1 VCSSDLRPDGAK
13 SIKLEANLKDAY
25 DENLYTGMMRE
36 MRDYNDELEQ
46 LYKDL
51 IGVAILQGTYQ
62 SAISIKNIIPI
73 EDYSE
78 KVKYVLDAIAAD
90 ESLDAFS
97 DGMFH
102 LNNFKDDEVMPLVK
116 PKFKLASEVPT
127 EQLDSF
133 GNYYAD
139 IYQYEAKDVF
149 PSIEAFSIKST
160 ERKVLLLSEKWNYI
174 DVQNDFIKVP
184 RVVTNDKTGVSID
197 MVTGLTITKL
207 DYAIRKSKGDYS
219 LNDVFGYAKVKLPD
233 GTPLTTPDKKG
244 NLQHVYK
251 LVNLYGDGERASEFY
266 ESFKESV
273 LENGTI
279 KMNQVIPNE
288 KIIEYYGGK
297 IEAKDVSLQPTMQ
310 PTQLIVMQPDN
321 IQKILSGEKTTTL
334 RTESFPSGV
343 YNFGGK
349 DFQITNRG
357 LLNVVEAGGVEA
369 ISKSEAF
376 AETGPK
382 YSSTKDFLAG
392 KRKLYVYDIAPTS
405 TQPSTNANAPEG
417 LPPINRTPKQC

>member
-1 VCSSDLRPDGAK
+1 
-13 SIKLEANLKDAY
+13 
-25 DENLYTGMMRE
+25 M
-36 MRDYNDELEQ
+36 
-46 LYKDL
+46 
-51 IGVAILQGTYQ
+51 
-62 SAISIKNIIPI
+62 
-73 EDYSE
+73 
-78 KVKYVLDAIAAD
+78 
-90 ESLDAFS
+90 
-97 DGMFH
+97 
-102 LNNFKDDEVMPLVK
+102 
-116 PKFKLASEVPT
+116 
-127 EQLDSF
+127 
-133 GNYYAD
+133 
-139 IYQYEAKDVF
+139 
-149 PSIEAFSIKST
+149 
-160 ERKVLLLSEKWNYI
+160 
-174 DVQNDFIKVP
+174 
-184 RVVTNDKTGVSID
+184 
-197 MVTGLTITKL
+197 
-207 DYAIRKSKGDYS
+207 
-219 LNDVFGYAKVKLPD
+219 
-233 GTPLTTPDKKG
+233 
-244 NLQHVYK
+244 
-251 LVNLYGDGERASEFY
+251 YGDGEKASEFY

-279 KMNQVIPNE
+279 KINQVIPNE

-382 YSSTKDFLAG
+382 YQSTKDFLAG

-405 TQPSTNANAPEG
+405 TQPSTSVKPAEQLRLFGNEIMLKDGKAYTADQLNAKMLLAMGYTNQEAG
-417 LPPINRTPKQC
+417 KIIKNNKC